1 VNPDIRNHD
10 KMMALLGK
18 RVRVFLN
25 MPQPGDRTEAVISE
39 GKFLGFGQGGEF
51 EVIEDDGFVHYCW
64 PMLDIEEVP
73 SEQSAHDLRSKSG
86 VKP

>member
-1 VNPDIRNHD
+1 
-10 KMMALLGK
+10 
-18 RVRVFLN
+18 

-64 PMLDIEEVP
+64 PMLDIEEVT
-73 SEQSAHDLRSKSG
+73 SDATQRTR
-86 VKP
+86 